1 MPSVTHEAPIE
12 LIRQHPGLAVEL
24 LRATSDVDL
33 PSEIAVSLGPTD
45 LSEVVPMKFLADAVV
60 IVADKATGEPALV
73 IIIEPQG
80 RDDPTKEFSWP
91 VYVTV
96 ARRHLRCQ
104 RALLLVICPDPDE
117 AKKCRRLISTGHPGF
132 DLIPAVIDPLNA
144 PGAGGASP
152 YLAIFA
158 AFMGAMNLEED
169 QGARAFLTAVRE
181 SGASVADRKRLST
194 IMLNLASDAARRRL
208 ETMMTTMEWKSDFIE
223 GFVQEGL
230 QKGMQQGLQKGMQ
243 QGLQQGLQ
251 QGEVKAKSEDVLK
264 VIDSRAIKLT
274 AEQREQ
280 VTSCTDIARLD
291 EWFDSALTADTAADI
306 FKS

>member
-1 MPSVTHEAPIE
+1 
-12 LIRQHPGLAVEL
+12 
-24 LRATSDVDL
+24 
-33 PSEIAVSLGPTD
+33 
-45 LSEVVPMKFLADAVV
+45 MKFLADAVV
-60 IVADKATGEPALV
+60 IVEDKATGEPALV

-80 RDDPTKEFSWP
+80 RDDPTKAFSWP
-91 VYVTV
+91 VYLTV

-132 DLIPAVIDPLNA
+132 DLIPEVIDPLNA
-144 PGAGGASP
+144 PGVGSDSP

-169 QGARAFLTAVRE
+169 QSARAFLTAVRE
-181 SGASVADRKRLST
+181 SGASAADRKRLST

-230 QKGMQQGLQKGMQ
+230 HQGAI
-243 QGLQQGLQ
+243 
-251 QGEVKAKSEDVLK
+251 KAKAEDVLK
-264 VIDSRAIKLT
+264 IIDARAIDVT
-274 AEQREQ
+274 AEQRDH
-280 VTSCTDIARLD
+280 VSSCTDIAQLD
-291 EWFDSALTADTAADI
+291 QWFDSALTAQTAKDI

>member
-1 MPSVTHEAPIE
+1 M
-12 LIRQHPGLAVEL
+12 
-24 LRATSDVDL
+24 SDVDPL
-33 PSEIAVSLGPTD
+33 SLIAVSLGPTD
-45 LSEVVPMKFLADAVV
+45 LSEVVPVKFPADAVV

-91 VYVTV
+91 VYLTV
-96 ARRHLRCQ
+96 VRRHLRCQ
-104 RALLLVICPDPDE
+104 RAFLLVICPDPDE
-117 AKKCRRLISTGHPGF
+117 AKKCRRVISTGHPGF
-132 DLIPAVIDPLNA
+132 DLAPEVIDPLNA
-144 PGAGGASP
+144 PGVGSVSP

-181 SGASVADRKRLST
+181 GGASAADRKRLST
-194 IMLNLASDAARRRL
+194 IMLNIASDAARRRL

-223 GFVQEGL
+223 GFVQ
-230 QKGMQQGLQKGMQ
+230 
-243 QGLQQGLQ
+243 

-264 VIDSRAIKLT
+264 IIDSRAINVT

-280 VTSCTDIARLD
+280 VASCTDIAQLD
-291 EWFDSALTADTAADI
+291 EWFDSALTAETAADI

>member
-12 LIRQHPGLAVEL
+12 LIRQHPDLAVEL
-24 LRATSDVDL
+24 LQAMSDVDL

-45 LSEVVPMKFLADAVV
+45 LSEVVPAKFLADAVV

-91 VYVTV
+91 VYLTV
-96 ARRHLRCQ
+96 VRRHLRCQ
-104 RALLLVICPDPDE
+104 RAFLLVICPDPEE
-117 AKKCRRLISTGHPGF
+117 AKKCRRVISTGHPGF
-132 DLIPAVIDPLNA
+132 DLAPEVIDPLNA
-144 PGAGGASP
+144 PGVGSASP

-158 AFMGAMNLEED
+158 AYMGAMNLEGD

-181 SGASVADRKRLST
+181 SGASAADRKRLST

-208 ETMMTTMEWKSDFIE
+208 ETMMTTVEWKSDFIE

-243 QGLQQGLQ
+243 QGLQK
-251 QGEVKAKSEDVLK
+251 GEVKAKSEDVLK
-264 VIDSRAIKLT
+264 VIDSRAINVT
-274 AEQREQ
+274 AEEREQ
-280 VTSCTDIARLD
+280 VASCTDIAQLD
-291 EWFDSALTADTAADI
+291 EWFDSALTAETAADI

>member
-12 LIRQHPGLAVEL
+12 LIRQHPDLAVEL
-24 LRATSDVDL
+24 LRAMSDVDL
-33 PSEIAVSLGPTD
+33 PPEIAVSLGPTD
-45 LSEVVPMKFLADAVV
+45 LSEVVPVKFLADAVV

-80 RDDPTKEFSWP
+80 RDDSTKEFSWP
-91 VYVTV
+91 VYLTV
-96 ARRHLRCQ
+96 VRRHLRCQ
-104 RALLLVICPDPDE
+104 RALLLVICPDPQE
-117 AKKCRRLISTGHPGF
+117 AKKCRRLIATGHPGF
-132 DLIPAVIDPLNA
+132 DLVPAVIDPLNA
-144 PGAGGASP
+144 PGVGSASP

-158 AFMGAMNLEED
+158 AFMGAINLDED
-169 QGARAFLTAVRE
+169 QGARAFLTAIRE

-230 QKGMQQGLQKGMQ
+230 QKGMQEGLQKGMQ
-243 QGLQQGLQ
+243 E
-251 QGEVKAKSEDVLK
+251 GEVKAKSEHVLK
-264 VIDSRAIKLT
+264 IIDARAIDVT
-274 AEQREQ
+274 AEQRQ
-280 VTSCTDIARLD
+280 LVSSCTDIAQLD
-291 EWFDSALTADTAADI
+291 EWFDSALTAETAAAI

>member
-1 MPSVTHEAPIE
+1 
-12 LIRQHPGLAVEL
+12 
-24 LRATSDVDL
+24 
-33 PSEIAVSLGPTD
+33 
-45 LSEVVPMKFLADAVV
+45 MKFLADAIV

-144 PGAGGASP
+144 PGVGSASP

-158 AFMGAMNLEED
+158 AFMGAMNMEED
-169 QGARAFLTAVRE
+169 RGARAFLTAVRE
-181 SGASVADRKRLST
+181 STASVADRKRLST

-230 QKGMQQGLQKGMQ
+230 QKG
-243 QGLQQGLQ
+243 LQ

-264 VIDSRAIKLT
+264 VIDSRAINLT

-280 VTSCTDIARLD
+280 VTSCTDIAQLD

>member
-24 LRATSDVDL
+24 LQAMSDVDL
-33 PSEIAVSLGPTD
+33 PSDIAVSLGPTD
-45 LSEVVPMKFLADAVV
+45 LSEVVPVKFLADAMV
-60 IVADKATGEPALV
+60 IVADKATGEAALV

-91 VYVTV
+91 AYVTV
-96 ARRHLRCQ
+96 ARRHLQCQ
-104 RALLLVICPDPDE
+104 RAFLLVICPDPVE
-117 AKKCRRLISTGHPGF
+117 AEKCRRLISMGHPGF
-132 DLIPAVIDPLNA
+132 DLRPEVIGPLNA
-144 PGAGGASP
+144 PGVGSASP

-158 AFMGAMNLEED
+158 AFMGAMNLEEE
-169 QGARAFLTAVRE
+169 QSARAFLTAVRE
-181 SGASVADRKRLST
+181 SDASAADRKRLST

-230 QKGMQQGLQKGMQ
+230 QKGMRQGMRQGM
-243 QGLQQGLQ
+243 Q

-264 VIDSRAIKLT
+264 IIDSRAINVT

-280 VTSCTDIARLD
+280 VASCTDVAQLD
-291 EWFDSALTADTAADI
+291 QWFDSALTAETAADI

>member
-12 LIRQHPGLAVEL
+12 LIRQHPDLAVDL
-24 LRATSDVDL
+24 LRAMSDVDL
-33 PSEIAVSLGPTD
+33 PAEIAVSLGPTD
-45 LSEVVPMKFLADAVV
+45 LSEVVPVKFLADAVV
-60 IVADKATGEPALV
+60 IVADKTTGEPALV

-80 RDDPTKEFSWP
+80 RDEPTKKFSWP
-91 VYVTV
+91 AYLTV
-96 ARRHLRCQ
+96 ARRHLQCP
-104 RALLLVICPDPDE
+104 RALLLVICPDPAE
-117 AKKCRRLISTGHPGF
+117 AEKCRRVISTGHPGF
-132 DLIPAVIDPLNA
+132 DLRPQVIDPLNA
-144 PGAGGASP
+144 PGADGASP

-158 AFMGAMNLEED
+158 AFMGAINLEKE

-223 GFVQEGL
+223 GFVQEG
-230 QKGMQQGLQKGMQ
+230 MEQGA
-243 QGLQQGLQ
+243 
-251 QGEVKAKSEDVLK
+251 VKAKAEVVLK
-264 VIDSRAIKLT
+264 IIDARGIDMT

-280 VTSCTDIARLD
+280 VSSCTDIAQLD
-291 EWFDSALTADTAADI
+291 EWLDSALAAATAADI